1 MKHQTQAATTWK
13 LASYLPPER
22 RKATTDRRKDEAR
35 SAQGERREGEKR
47 TLKSLL
53 RF

>member
-1 MKHQTQAATTWK
+1 MKQKSSATTTWK
-13 LASYLPPER
+13 LASYLPAER
-22 RKATTDRRKDEAR
+22 RKATGDRRKDAER
-35 SAQGERREGEKR
+35 SVQGERRQGEKR